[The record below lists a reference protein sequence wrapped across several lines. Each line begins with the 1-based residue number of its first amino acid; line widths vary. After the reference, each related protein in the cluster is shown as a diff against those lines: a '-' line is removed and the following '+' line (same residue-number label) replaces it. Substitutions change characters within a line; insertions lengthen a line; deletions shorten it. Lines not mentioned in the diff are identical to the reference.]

1 MVAAL
6 VAYRYWVL
14 APLALIEGPLVALG
28 CGVAAS
34 LGFINPVIAW
44 GMLVAG
50 DLIPDLMYYSIGRHG
65 SEAAFLTRWKL
76 LRNVKES
83 LESLSDLWHR
93 HGLLMMINTKLA
105 YGLSAPLIVSAGI
118 VRLPLSTF
126 VRYSL
131 AVSGPFL
138 ASLVAA
144 GYYLTSYY
152 AALKELIE
160 NAEVFL
166 GVGAALI
173 LLVLFFGARYFR
185 SNVRKLVERKNTT
198 MKEPP
203 VR

>member
-1 MVAAL
+1 MLAAL
-6 VAYRYWVL
+6 LTYRYWVL

-28 CGVAAS
+28 CGVAGS
-34 LGFINPVIAW
+34 LGFINPLIAW
-44 GMLVAG
+44 GILVVG
-50 DLIPDLMYYSIGRHG
+50 DLIPDLMYYAIGKHG
-65 SEAAFLTRWKL
+65 SEAAFLTRWKI
-76 LRNVKES
+76 LRNIRDN
-83 LESLSDLWHR
+83 LASLSDLWHR

-118 VRLPLSTF
+118 VKLPPSTF

-138 ASLVAA
+138 ALLMAA

-160 NAEVFL
+160 NAEIFL
-166 GVGAALI
+166 GVGAALM
-173 LLVLFFGARYFR
+173 LLVLFSGARYFR
-185 SNVRKLVERKNTT
+185 SNVRKLIERKDVTT
-198 MKEPP
+198 NELP